1 MENLHDT
8 LPCFFFNNH
17 KNYPTMMKRALHQS
31 VVPLMAVV
39 FTLVAALVCTS
50 CGTDSRHF
58 RIDGRLL
65 HLNQGEF
72 YVYSP
77 DGTINGLDTI
87 KVQAGRFSYE
97 VACDR
102 PMTLMIVF
110 PNFTEQPVFAQPGK
124 SVDLKGDAS
133 HLKEMTVKGTE
144 DNELMNKFREM
155 IHNAAPPE
163 MKKCA
168 QLFVEDHPESRVGA
182 YLVDRYFIH
191 DANPDTKTAVRLVDL
206 MIEKQPDNGYLK
218 RQKRQL
224 TASFVAT
231 KGADIP
237 NVLGTT
243 VDGKTIG
250 RVQLT
255 KAPVTVVCALAT
267 WKYESMSQFRRL
279 AAYAASQQGRVA
291 VVGVSIDASPSLV
304 CSQLASQI
312 GISDSASGL
321 AFGPSSGSSSGSASG
336 LSSGPSSGSAS
347 ASAQASSSSR
357 SSSTCYVVC
366 DGKMVES
373 PFFTRLGLTGVPDN
387 IVIKNGRIA
396 AAHLTDNQL
405 TEFIKEKQK

>member
-1 MENLHDT
+1 
-8 LPCFFFNNH
+8 
-17 KNYPTMMKRALHQS
+17 MMKRALHQS

-133 HLKEMTVKGTE
+133 HLKEMTVKGTK

-155 IHNAAPPE
+155 IRNAAPPE

-168 QLFVEDHPESRVGA
+168 QLFVQDHPESRVGA

-206 MIEKQPDNGYLK
+206 MIEKQPENGYLK

-291 VVGVSIDASPSLV
+291 VVGVSIDASSSLV
-304 CSQLASQI
+304 RSQLASQI

-336 LSSGPSSGSAS
+336 SSSGSSSAS
-347 ASAQASSSSR
+347 ASAQGSSSSR

>member
-1 MENLHDT
+1 
-8 LPCFFFNNH
+8 
-17 KNYPTMMKRALHQS
+17 MMKRALHLS

-133 HLKEMTVKGTE
+133 HLKEMTVKGTK

-155 IHNAAPPE
+155 IRNAAPPE

-168 QLFVEDHPESRVGA
+168 QLFVQDHPESRVGA

-206 MIEKQPDNGYLK
+206 MIEKQPENGYLK

-291 VVGVSIDASPSLV
+291 VVGVNIDASPSLV
-304 CSQLASQI
+304 RSQLASQI

-336 LSSGPSSGSAS
+336 SSSGSSSAS
-347 ASAQASSSSR
+347 ASAAAQGSSSSR

>member
-1 MENLHDT
+1 
-8 LPCFFFNNH
+8 
-17 KNYPTMMKRALHQS
+17 MKRALHQS
-31 VVPLMAVV
+31 VVPIMAVV

-168 QLFVEDHPESRVGA
+168 QLFVQDHPESRVGA

-224 TASFVAT
+224 TASFVVT

-304 CSQLASQI
+304 RSQLASQI

-336 LSSGPSSGSAS
+336 PSSGPAS
-347 ASAQASSSSR
+347 AAAQGSSSSR

>member
-1 MENLHDT
+1 
-8 LPCFFFNNH
+8 
-17 KNYPTMMKRALHQS
+17 
-31 VVPLMAVV
+31 MAVV

-133 HLKEMTVKGTE
+133 HLKEMTVKGTK

-168 QLFVEDHPESRVGA
+168 QLFVQDHPESRVGA

-206 MIEKQPDNGYLK
+206 MIEKQPENGYLK

-304 CSQLASQI
+304 RSQLASQI
-312 GISDSASGL
+312 GISDSASGSASGL
-321 AFGPSSGSSSGSASG
+321 AFGPSSGSSSGSAF
-336 LSSGPSSGSAS
+336 GPSSGSSSGSSSAS
-347 ASAQASSSSR
+347 ASAAAQASSSSR

>member
-1 MENLHDT
+1 
-8 LPCFFFNNH
+8 
-17 KNYPTMMKRALHQS
+17 MMKRALHQS

-133 HLKEMTVKGTE
+133 HLKEMTVKGTK

-155 IHNAAPPE
+155 IRNAAPPE

-168 QLFVEDHPESRVGA
+168 QLFVQDHPESRVGA

-206 MIEKQPDNGYLK
+206 MIEKQPENGYLK

-291 VVGVSIDASPSLV
+291 VVGVSIDASSSLV
-304 CSQLASQI
+304 RSQLASQI

-321 AFGPSSGSSSGSASG
+321 AFGPSSGSSSGSASDS
-336 LSSGPSSGSAS
+336 SSGSSSAS
-347 ASAQASSSSR
+347 ASAAAQGSSSSR
-357 SSSTCYVVC
+357 ISSTCYVVC

>member
-1 MENLHDT
+1 
-8 LPCFFFNNH
+8 
-17 KNYPTMMKRALHQS
+17 MMKRALHQP

-133 HLKEMTVKGTE
+133 HLKEMTVKGTK

-155 IHNAAPPE
+155 IRNAAPPE

-168 QLFVEDHPESRVGA
+168 QLFVQDHPESRVGA

-206 MIEKQPDNGYLK
+206 MIEKQPENGYLK

-304 CSQLASQI
+304 RSQLASQI

-336 LSSGPSSGSAS
+336 SSSGSSSAS
-347 ASAQASSSSR
+347 ASAAAQGSSSSR

>member
-1 MENLHDT
+1 
-8 LPCFFFNNH
+8 
-17 KNYPTMMKRALHQS
+17 MKRALHQS

-39 FTLVAALVCTS
+39 FTLMAALVCTS

-133 HLKEMTVKGTE
+133 HLKEMTVKGTK

-155 IHNAAPPE
+155 IRNAAPPE

-168 QLFVEDHPESRVGA
+168 QLFVQDHPESRVGA

-206 MIEKQPDNGYLK
+206 MIEKQPENGYLK

-304 CSQLASQI
+304 RSQLASQL
-312 GISDSASGL
+312 GISDSASGSAFGPSSGSASGL
-321 AFGPSSGSSSGSASG
+321 AFGPSSGSSSGSS
-336 LSSGPSSGSAS
+336 SAS
-347 ASAQASSSSR
+347 ASAQGSSSSR

>member
-1 MENLHDT
+1 
-8 LPCFFFNNH
+8 
-17 KNYPTMMKRALHQS
+17 MMKRALHQS

-133 HLKEMTVKGTE
+133 HLKEMTVKGTK

-155 IHNAAPPE
+155 IRNAAPPE

-168 QLFVEDHPESRVGA
+168 QLFVQDHPESRVGA

-206 MIEKQPDNGYLK
+206 MIEKQPENGYLK

-291 VVGVSIDASPSLV
+291 VVGVNIDASPSLV
-304 CSQLASQI
+304 RSQLASQI

-336 LSSGPSSGSAS
+336 SSSGSSSAS
-347 ASAQASSSSR
+347 ASAAAQGSSSSR

>member
-1 MENLHDT
+1 
-8 LPCFFFNNH
+8 
-17 KNYPTMMKRALHQS
+17 MKRALHQS

-133 HLKEMTVKGTE
+133 HLKEMTVKGTK

-155 IHNAAPPE
+155 IRNAAPPE

-168 QLFVEDHPESRVGA
+168 QLFVQDHPESRVGA

-206 MIEKQPDNGYLK
+206 MIEKQPENGYLK

-304 CSQLASQI
+304 RSQLASQI

-336 LSSGPSSGSAS
+336 SSSGSAS
-347 ASAQASSSSR
+347 GSSSGSSSASASAAAQGSSSSR

>member
-1 MENLHDT
+1 
-8 LPCFFFNNH
+8 
-17 KNYPTMMKRALHQS
+17 MMKRALHQS

-168 QLFVEDHPESRVGA
+168 QLFVQDHPESRVGA

-243 VDGKTIG
+243 VDGRTIG

-304 CSQLASQI
+304 RSQLASQI

-336 LSSGPSSGSAS
+336 SSSGPAS
-347 ASAQASSSSR
+347 ASAQGSSSSR

>member
-1 MENLHDT
+1 
-8 LPCFFFNNH
+8 
-17 KNYPTMMKRALHQS
+17 MKRALHQS

-39 FTLVAALVCTS
+39 FTLVATLVCTS

-133 HLKEMTVKGTE
+133 HLKEMTVKGTK

-155 IHNAAPPE
+155 IRNAAPPE

-168 QLFVEDHPESRVGA
+168 QLFVQDHPESRVGA

-206 MIEKQPDNGYLK
+206 MIEKQPENGYLK
-218 RQKRQL
+218 RQKHQL

-304 CSQLASQI
+304 RSQLASQI

-336 LSSGPSSGSAS
+336 SSSGSSSAS
-347 ASAQASSSSR
+347 ASAAAQGSSSSR

>member
-1 MENLHDT
+1 
-8 LPCFFFNNH
+8 
-17 KNYPTMMKRALHQS
+17 
-31 VVPLMAVV
+31 MAVV

-168 QLFVEDHPESRVGA
+168 QLFVQDHPESRVGA

-304 CSQLASQI
+304 RSQLASQI

-336 LSSGPSSGSAS
+336 SSSGPAS
-347 ASAQASSSSR
+347 AAAQGSSSSR

>member
-1 MENLHDT
+1 
-8 LPCFFFNNH
+8 
-17 KNYPTMMKRALHQS
+17 MMKRALHQS

-133 HLKEMTVKGTE
+133 HLKELTVKGTK

-155 IHNAAPPE
+155 IRNAAPPE

-168 QLFVEDHPESRVGA
+168 QLFVQDHPESRVGA

-206 MIEKQPDNGYLK
+206 MIEKQPENGYLK

-243 VDGKTIG
+243 VDSKTIG

-291 VVGVSIDASPSLV
+291 VVGVSIDASSSLV
-304 CSQLASQI
+304 RSQLASQI

-336 LSSGPSSGSAS
+336 SSSGSSSAS
-347 ASAQASSSSR
+347 ASAAAQGSSSSR

>member
-1 MENLHDT
+1 
-8 LPCFFFNNH
+8 
-17 KNYPTMMKRALHQS
+17 MMKRALHQS

-133 HLKEMTVKGTE
+133 HLKEMTVKGTK

-155 IHNAAPPE
+155 IRNAAPPE

-168 QLFVEDHPESRVGA
+168 QLFVQDHPESRVGA

-206 MIEKQPDNGYLK
+206 MIEKQPENGYLK

-291 VVGVSIDASPSLV
+291 VVGVSIDASPSLLR
-304 CSQLASQI
+304 SQLASQI

-336 LSSGPSSGSAS
+336 LASGSSSGSSSAS
-347 ASAQASSSSR
+347 ASAAAQASSSSR

>member
-1 MENLHDT
+1 
-8 LPCFFFNNH
+8 
-17 KNYPTMMKRALHQS
+17 MMKRALHQS

-133 HLKEMTVKGTE
+133 HLKEMTVKGTK

-155 IHNAAPPE
+155 IRNAAPPE

-168 QLFVEDHPESRVGA
+168 QLFVQDHPESRVGA

-206 MIEKQPDNGYLK
+206 MIEKQPENGYLK

-255 KAPVTVVCALAT
+255 KAPVTVVCAFAT

-304 CSQLASQI
+304 RSQLASQI

-336 LSSGPSSGSAS
+336 LASGSSSGSSSAS
-347 ASAQASSSSR
+347 ASAAAQGSSNSR

>member
-1 MENLHDT
+1 
-8 LPCFFFNNH
+8 
-17 KNYPTMMKRALHQS
+17 MMKRALHQS
-31 VVPLMAVV
+31 VVPLIAVV
-39 FTLVAALVCTS
+39 LTLVAALVCTS

-168 QLFVEDHPESRVGA
+168 QLFVQDHPESRVGA

-304 CSQLASQI
+304 RSQLASQI

-336 LSSGPSSGSAS
+336 SSSGSAS
-347 ASAQASSSSR
+347 AAAQGSSSSR

>member
-1 MENLHDT
+1 
-8 LPCFFFNNH
+8 
-17 KNYPTMMKRALHQS
+17 MMKRALHQS

-133 HLKEMTVKGTE
+133 HLKEMTVKGTK

-155 IHNAAPPE
+155 IRNAAPPE

-168 QLFVEDHPESRVGA
+168 QLFVQDHPESRVGA

-206 MIEKQPDNGYLK
+206 MIEKQPENGYLK

-304 CSQLASQI
+304 RSQLASQI

-321 AFGPSSGSSSGSASG
+321 AFGPSSGPSSGSSSASASG
-336 LSSGPSSGSAS
+336 SSSAS
-347 ASAQASSSSR
+347 ASAAAQGSSSSR

>member
-1 MENLHDT
+1 
-8 LPCFFFNNH
+8 
-17 KNYPTMMKRALHQS
+17 MMKRALHQS

-133 HLKEMTVKGTE
+133 HLKEMTVKGTK

-155 IHNAAPPE
+155 IRNAAPPE

-168 QLFVEDHPESRVGA
+168 QLFVQDHPESRVGA

-206 MIEKQPDNGYLK
+206 MIEKQPENGYLK

-243 VDGKTIG
+243 VDDKTIG

-291 VVGVSIDASPSLV
+291 VVGVSIDASPYLLR
-304 CSQLASQI
+304 SQLASQI

-336 LSSGPSSGSAS
+336 LATGLASGSSSGSSSAS
-347 ASAQASSSSR
+347 ASAAAQGSSSSR

>member
-1 MENLHDT
+1 
-8 LPCFFFNNH
+8 
-17 KNYPTMMKRALHQS
+17 MMKRALHQS

-133 HLKEMTVKGTE
+133 HLKEMTVKGTK

-155 IHNAAPPE
+155 IRNAAPPE

-168 QLFVEDHPESRVGA
+168 QLFVQDHPESRVGA

-206 MIEKQPDNGYLK
+206 MIEKQPENGYLK

-243 VDGKTIG
+243 VDGRTIG

-304 CSQLASQI
+304 RSQLASQI

-321 AFGPSSGSSSGSASG
+321 AFGSSSGSSSGSASG
-336 LSSGPSSGSAS
+336 LASGSSSGSSSAS
-347 ASAQASSSSR
+347 ASAAAQASSSSR

>member
-1 MENLHDT
+1 
-8 LPCFFFNNH
+8 
-17 KNYPTMMKRALHQS
+17 MKRALHQS

-133 HLKEMTVKGTE
+133 HLKEMTVKGTK

-155 IHNAAPPE
+155 IRNAAPPE

-168 QLFVEDHPESRVGA
+168 QLFVQDHPESRVGA

-206 MIEKQPDNGYLK
+206 MIEKQPENGYLK

-243 VDGKTIG
+243 VDGRTIG

-304 CSQLASQI
+304 RSQLASQI

-336 LSSGPSSGSAS
+336 SSSGSSYAS
-347 ASAQASSSSR
+347 ASAAAQGSSSSR

>member
-1 MENLHDT
+1 
-8 LPCFFFNNH
+8 
-17 KNYPTMMKRALHQS
+17 MMKRALHQS

-133 HLKEMTVKGTE
+133 HLKEMTVKGTK

-155 IHNAAPPE
+155 IRNAAPPE

-168 QLFVEDHPESRVGA
+168 QLFVQDHPESRVGA

-206 MIEKQPDNGYLK
+206 MIEKQPENGYLK

-304 CSQLASQI
+304 RSQLASQI

-321 AFGPSSGSSSGSASG
+321 AFGPSSGSSSGSSSASASG
-336 LSSGPSSGSAS
+336 SSSGSSSAS
-347 ASAQASSSSR
+347 ASAQGSSSSR

>member
-1 MENLHDT
+1 
-8 LPCFFFNNH
+8 
-17 KNYPTMMKRALHQS
+17 MMKRALHQS

-39 FTLVAALVCTS
+39 FTLMAALVCTS

-133 HLKEMTVKGTE
+133 HLKEMTVKGTK

-155 IHNAAPPE
+155 IRNAAPPE

-168 QLFVEDHPESRVGA
+168 QLFVQDHPESRVGA

-206 MIEKQPDNGYLK
+206 MIEKQPENGYLK

-304 CSQLASQI
+304 RSQLASQI

-336 LSSGPSSGSAS
+336 SSSGSAS
-347 ASAQASSSSR
+347 GSSSGSSSASASAAAQGSSSSR

>member
-1 MENLHDT
+1 
-8 LPCFFFNNH
+8 
-17 KNYPTMMKRALHQS
+17 MMKRALHQS

-133 HLKEMTVKGTE
+133 HLKEMTVKGTK

-155 IHNAAPPE
+155 IRTAAPPE
-163 MKKCA
+163 TKKCA
-168 QLFVEDHPESRVGA
+168 QLFVQDHPESRVGA

-206 MIEKQPDNGYLK
+206 MIEKQPENGYLK

-304 CSQLASQI
+304 RSQLASQI

-336 LSSGPSSGSAS
+336 SSSAS
-347 ASAQASSSSR
+347 ASAAAQGSSSSR

>member
-1 MENLHDT
+1 
-8 LPCFFFNNH
+8 
-17 KNYPTMMKRALHQS
+17 MMKRALHQS

-133 HLKEMTVKGTE
+133 HLKEMTVKGTK

-155 IHNAAPPE
+155 IRNAAPPE

-168 QLFVEDHPESRVGA
+168 QLFVQDHPESRVGA

-206 MIEKQPDNGYLK
+206 MIEKQPENGYLK

-304 CSQLASQI
+304 RSQLASQI

-321 AFGPSSGSSSGSASG
+321 AFGPSSGPSSGSSSGSASG
-336 LSSGPSSGSAS
+336 LASGSSSGSSSAS
-347 ASAQASSSSR
+347 ASAAAQGSSSSR

>member
-1 MENLHDT
+1 
-8 LPCFFFNNH
+8 
-17 KNYPTMMKRALHQS
+17 MKRALHQS
-31 VVPLMAVV
+31 VVSLMAVV

-168 QLFVEDHPESRVGA
+168 QLFVQDHPESRVGA

-304 CSQLASQI
+304 RSQLASQI

-321 AFGPSSGSSSGSASG
+321 AFGPSSGSSSGLA
-336 LSSGPSSGSAS
+336 SGSAS
-347 ASAQASSSSR
+347 AAAQGSSSSR

-373 PFFTRLGLTGVPDN
+373 PFFARLGLTGVPDN

>member
-1 MENLHDT
+1 
-8 LPCFFFNNH
+8 
-17 KNYPTMMKRALHQS
+17 MMKRALHQS

-133 HLKEMTVKGTE
+133 HLKEMTVKGTK

-155 IHNAAPPE
+155 IRNAAPPE

-168 QLFVEDHPESRVGA
+168 QLFVQDHPESRVGA

-206 MIEKQPDNGYLK
+206 MIEKQPENGYLK

-243 VDGKTIG
+243 IDGKTIG

-255 KAPVTVVCALAT
+255 NAPVTVVCALAT

-291 VVGVSIDASPSLV
+291 VVGVSIDASSSLV
-304 CSQLASQI
+304 RSQLASQI

-336 LSSGPSSGSAS
+336 SSSGSSSGPAS
-347 ASAQASSSSR
+347 AAAQASSSSR

>member
-1 MENLHDT
+1 
-8 LPCFFFNNH
+8 
-17 KNYPTMMKRALHQS
+17 MMKRALHQS

-133 HLKEMTVKGTE
+133 HLKEMTVKGTK

-155 IHNAAPPE
+155 IRNAAPPE

-168 QLFVEDHPESRVGA
+168 QLFVQDHPESRVGA

-206 MIEKQPDNGYLK
+206 MIEKQPENGYLK

-291 VVGVSIDASPSLV
+291 VVGVSIDASSSLV
-304 CSQLASQI
+304 RSQLASQI
-312 GISDSASGL
+312 GISDSASDSASGL

-336 LSSGPSSGSAS
+336 LASGSSSGSSSAS
-347 ASAQASSSSR
+347 ASAAAQGSSSSR

>member
-1 MENLHDT
+1 
-8 LPCFFFNNH
+8 
-17 KNYPTMMKRALHQS
+17 MMKRALHQS

-39 FTLVAALVCTS
+39 FTLMAALVCTS

-133 HLKEMTVKGTE
+133 HLKEMTVKGTK

-155 IHNAAPPE
+155 IRNAAPPE

-168 QLFVEDHPESRVGA
+168 QLFVQDHPESRVGA

-206 MIEKQPDNGYLK
+206 MIEKQPENGYLK

-231 KGADIP
+231 KGADIH

-304 CSQLASQI
+304 RSQLASQI

-336 LSSGPSSGSAS
+336 SSSGSSSAS
-347 ASAQASSSSR
+347 ASAASQGSSSSR

>member
-1 MENLHDT
+1 
-8 LPCFFFNNH
+8 
-17 KNYPTMMKRALHQS
+17 MKRALHQS

-133 HLKEMTVKGTE
+133 HLKEMTVKGTK

-168 QLFVEDHPESRVGA
+168 QLFVQDHPESRVGA

-304 CSQLASQI
+304 RSQLASQL

-336 LSSGPSSGSAS
+336 SSSGPAS
-347 ASAQASSSSR
+347 AAAQGSSSSR

-396 AAHLTDNQL
+396 AANQL

>member
-1 MENLHDT
+1 
-8 LPCFFFNNH
+8 
-17 KNYPTMMKRALHQS
+17 MMKRALHQS

-133 HLKEMTVKGTE
+133 HLKEMTVKGTK

-155 IHNAAPPE
+155 IRNAAPPE

-168 QLFVEDHPESRVGA
+168 QLFVQDHPESRVGA

-206 MIEKQPDNGYLK
+206 MIEKQPENGYLK

-291 VVGVSIDASPSLV
+291 VVGVSIDASSSLV
-304 CSQLASQI
+304 RSQLASQI
-312 GISDSASGL
+312 GISDSASGSAFGS

-336 LSSGPSSGSAS
+336 SSSGSAS
-347 ASAQASSSSR
+347 GSSSGSSSASASAAAQGSSSSR

>member
-1 MENLHDT
+1 
-8 LPCFFFNNH
+8 
-17 KNYPTMMKRALHQS
+17 MKRTLHQA

-133 HLKEMTVKGTE
+133 HLKEMTVKGTK

-168 QLFVEDHPESRVGA
+168 QLFVQDHPESRVGA

-206 MIEKQPDNGYLK
+206 MIEKQPENGYLK

-243 VDGKTIG
+243 VDGRTIG

-291 VVGVSIDASPSLV
+291 VVGVSIDASSSLV
-304 CSQLASQI
+304 RSQLASQL
-312 GISDSASGL
+312 GISDSA
-321 AFGPSSGSSSGSASG
+321 FGSSSGSSSGLAFG
-336 LSSGPSSGSAS
+336 SSSAS
-347 ASAQASSSSR
+347 ASAAAQGSSSSR

-373 PFFTRLGLTGVPDN
+373 PFFARLGLTGVPDN

>member
-1 MENLHDT
+1 
-8 LPCFFFNNH
+8 
-17 KNYPTMMKRALHQS
+17 
-31 VVPLMAVV
+31 MAVV
-39 FTLVAALVCTS
+39 LTLVAALVCTS

-133 HLKEMTVKGTE
+133 HLKDMTVKGTK

-168 QLFVEDHPESRVGA
+168 QLFVQDHPESRVGA

-304 CSQLASQI
+304 RSQLASQI

-336 LSSGPSSGSAS
+336 SSSGPAS
-347 ASAQASSSSR
+347 AAAQGSSSSR

>member
-1 MENLHDT
+1 
-8 LPCFFFNNH
+8 
-17 KNYPTMMKRALHQS
+17 MMKRALHQS

-133 HLKEMTVKGTE
+133 HLKEMAVKGTK

-155 IHNAAPPE
+155 IRNAAPPE

-168 QLFVEDHPESRVGA
+168 QLFVQDHPESRVGA

-206 MIEKQPDNGYLK
+206 MIEKQPENGYLK

-243 VDGKTIG
+243 VDSKTIG

-291 VVGVSIDASPSLV
+291 VVGVSIDASSSLV
-304 CSQLASQI
+304 RSQLASQI

-336 LSSGPSSGSAS
+336 SSSGSSSAS
-347 ASAQASSSSR
+347 ASAAVQGSSSSR

>member
-1 MENLHDT
+1 
-8 LPCFFFNNH
+8 
-17 KNYPTMMKRALHQS
+17 MMKRALHLS

-133 HLKEMTVKGTE
+133 HLKEMTVKGTK

-155 IHNAAPPE
+155 IRNAAPPE

-168 QLFVEDHPESRVGA
+168 QLFVQDHPESRVGA

-206 MIEKQPDNGYLK
+206 MIEKQPENGYLK

-291 VVGVSIDASPSLV
+291 VVGVSIDASPYLLR
-304 CSQLASQI
+304 SQLASQI

-336 LSSGPSSGSAS
+336 LATGLATGSSSGSSSAS
-347 ASAQASSSSR
+347 ASAAVQGSSSSR

>member
-1 MENLHDT
+1 
-8 LPCFFFNNH
+8 
-17 KNYPTMMKRALHQS
+17 MKRTLHQS

-39 FTLVAALVCTS
+39 FTLVATLVCTS

-133 HLKEMTVKGTE
+133 HLKEMTVKGTK

-168 QLFVEDHPESRVGA
+168 QLFVQDHPESRVGA

-206 MIEKQPDNGYLK
+206 MIEKQPENGYLK

-243 VDGKTIG
+243 VDGRTIG

-304 CSQLASQI
+304 RSQLASQI

-336 LSSGPSSGSAS
+336 SSSGSAS
-347 ASAQASSSSR
+347 AAAQGSSSSR

>member
-1 MENLHDT
+1 
-8 LPCFFFNNH
+8 
-17 KNYPTMMKRALHQS
+17 MMKRALHQS

-133 HLKEMTVKGTE
+133 HLKEMTVKGTK

-155 IHNAAPPE
+155 IRNAAPPE

-168 QLFVEDHPESRVGA
+168 QLFVQDHPESRVGA

-206 MIEKQPDNGYLK
+206 MIEKQPENGYLK

-267 WKYESMSQFRRL
+267 WKYESMSQYRRL

-291 VVGVSIDASPSLV
+291 VVGVSIDASSSLV
-304 CSQLASQI
+304 RSQLASQI

-336 LSSGPSSGSAS
+336 SSSGSSSAS
-347 ASAQASSSSR
+347 ASAAAQASSSSR

>member
-1 MENLHDT
+1 
-8 LPCFFFNNH
+8 
-17 KNYPTMMKRALHQS
+17 MMKRALHQS

-133 HLKEMTVKGTE
+133 HLKEMTVKGTK

-155 IHNAAPPE
+155 IRNAAPPE

-168 QLFVEDHPESRVGA
+168 QLFVQDHPESRVGA

-206 MIEKQPDNGYLK
+206 MIEKQPENGYLK

-304 CSQLASQI
+304 RSQLASQI
-312 GISDSASGL
+312 GISDSASGSAFGS

-336 LSSGPSSGSAS
+336 SSSGSAS
-347 ASAQASSSSR
+347 GSSSGSSSASASAAAQGSSSSR

>member
-1 MENLHDT
+1 
-8 LPCFFFNNH
+8 
-17 KNYPTMMKRALHQS
+17 MMKRALHQS

-133 HLKEMTVKGTE
+133 HLKEMTVKGTK

-155 IHNAAPPE
+155 IRNAAPPE

-168 QLFVEDHPESRVGA
+168 QLFVQDHPESRVGA

-206 MIEKQPDNGYLK
+206 MIEKQPENGYLK

-291 VVGVSIDASPSLV
+291 VVGVSIDASSSLV
-304 CSQLASQI
+304 RSQLASQI

-321 AFGPSSGSSSGSASG
+321 AFGPSSGSSSGSS
-336 LSSGPSSGSAS
+336 SAS
-347 ASAQASSSSR
+347 AASQASSSSR